1 MVLAETIDNKGEAHT
16 PFPPLSN
23 TTFAV
28 ESFALMPAL
37 EVILILAAVLLAGG
51 SAGLLAVR
59 VNNPLLRGMGW
70 VGAAFAAASGS
81 CSALLMGSRL
91 PMAVNAAAGG
101 MLALGTLVLVQVA
114 VLEMI
119 DSKNRVPK
127 LGLALLVI
135 QAGVIPA
142 AIVWLHSP
150 QLIPSIFR
158 LLEVVQI
165 CQTAT
170 MLYSQ
175 ASRETRIPS
184 RFVAVILYLFGLFV
198 ALRSVAT
205 MFGMFSDP
213 GVAQQAITFSII
225 MHLGMILSVGFG
237 LFWMATT
244 ILTSGLEQMASTDP
258 LTRIYNRRVFLMWCE
273 REQERSRRNDSPF
286 SILMVDLD
294 RFKHINDR
302 YGHQTGDEALCAAV
316 EKMQDSV
323 RGIDVLGRWGGEE
336 FAVLLPHASAEAALL
351 VAERVR
357 ASIARI
363 LLPARE
369 TRKEEAFEAVR
380 VTASIGVATYSGSG
394 DTVQAMVERADAC
407 LYQAKAQ
414 GRNRVITLFPKP
426 QDPRMAGAA
435 PSPVPPA
442 NVMPMKRDDIRPF
455 PRHIAR

>member
-1 MVLAETIDNKGEAHT
+1 M
-16 PFPPLSN
+16 S
-23 TTFAV
+23 
-28 ESFALMPAL
+28 AL
-37 EVILILAAVLLAGG
+37 EVILILGAVILAGG
-51 SAGLLAVR
+51 SAGLLTVR
-59 VNNPLLRGMGW
+59 ISNPLLRGMGW
-70 VGAAFAAASGS
+70 VGGAFASGS
-81 CSALLMGSRL
+81 GACSALLLSAYLPIRFGASVGSF
-91 PMAVNAAAGG
+91 
-101 MLALGTLVLVQVA
+101 LGLSTLVLFHVA
-114 VLEMI
+114 VLEML
-119 DSKNRVPK
+119 DSKVRIPRVGAT
-127 LGLALLVI
+127 LLAIQLVLCI
-135 QAGVIPA
+135 LAQTTTSGVPFIGNS
-142 AIVWLHSP
+142 V
-150 QLIPSIFR
+150 R
-158 LLEVVQI
+158 LLEVIQA

-170 MLYSQ
+170 VLYSQ
-175 ASRETRIPS
+175 TSRETRMPARYVSITMFFFALLLAARS
-184 RFVAVILYLFGLFV
+184 LVAVFGLV
-198 ALRSVAT
+198 E
-205 MFGMFSDP
+205 
-213 GVAQQAITFSII
+213 QQGYGRAMIAMTILL
-225 MHLGMILSVGFG
+225 HLGMILAVGFG

-273 REQERSRRNDSPF
+273 RELERSRRSESPF

-380 VTASIGVATYSGSG
+380 VTASIGVATYEGVV
-394 DTVQAMVERADAC
+394 DNVQAMVERADSC

-414 GRNRVITLFPKP
+414 GRNRVITLFQKP
-426 QDPRMAGAA
+426 QDKRLAPAA
-435 PSPVPPA
+435 HVEPITPDNVLPLQRDPA
-442 NVMPMKRDDIRPF
+442 SLKVFPRPF
-455 PRHIAR
+455 AR

>member
-1 MVLAETIDNKGEAHT
+1 M
-16 PFPPLSN
+16 S
-23 TTFAV
+23 
-28 ESFALMPAL
+28 AL
-37 EVILILAAVLLAGG
+37 EVVLILGAVLLAGG

-59 VNNPLLRGMGW
+59 ISNPLLRGMGW
-70 VGAAFAAASGS
+70 VGAAFAAGSGG
-81 CSALLMGSRL
+81 CSALLLAAYL
-91 PMAVNAAAGG
+91 PVKYGAAGAG
-101 MLALGTLVLVQVA
+101 ILSLGTLVLMQIA

-119 DSKNRVPK
+119 DSKVRIPK
-127 LGLALLVI
+127 LGVTLLTLQTVI
-135 QAGVIPA
+135 TVFSL
-142 AIVWLHSP
+142 VRWHSP
-150 QLIPSIFR
+150 DVIASALR
-158 LLEVVQI
+158 LLEVIQA

-170 MLYSQ
+170 LLYGQ
-175 ASRETRIPS
+175 ASRETRLPS
-184 RFVAVILYLFGLFV
+184 RYV
-198 ALRSVAT
+198 ALCLYFFALLIAVRSVFS
-205 MFGMFSDP
+205 MLGMFPPTSAGRAP
-213 GVAQQAITFSII
+213 IVATILVHI
-225 MHLGMILSVGFG
+225 GMIVAVGFG

-273 REQERSRRNDSPF
+273 RELERSRRNESPF

-380 VTASIGVATYSGSG
+380 VTASIGVATYVGSA
-394 DTVQAMVERADAC
+394 DNVQSMVERADAC

-414 GRNRVITLFPKP
+414 GRNRVITLFQKP
-426 QDPRMAGAA
+426 HEVRPAA
-435 PSPVPPA
+435 PAPTPLPV
-442 NVMPMKRDDIRPF
+442 KRDTSEVAVF
-455 PRHIAR
+455 PRHSAR